1 MNQEQKKWMYLS
13 VLAIVWGSSFILI
26 KKGLIGLTPLQL
38 GSLRT
43 VISSIFIFIIGFKSL
58 KTILSHQWKWVVLSG
73 FLGTFLPSFL
83 FAFAETE
90 VDSGVVSILNALV
103 PLNAILIGLAVFKIV
118 STKTQIFGVLLGF
131 IGASMLI
138 FNSMEL
144 NPDQNY
150 LFAGFVILATL
161 MYGFNVNIIKHYLQ
175 EVKPIAIATG
185 NFAAI
190 VIPALLVLILSD
202 FFNVKTF
209 ENEAIY
215 SSIGYI
221 AILSLFG
228 TVMAKIIFNNLIQIS
243 SPVFASS
250 VTYLMP
256 LVALLWGL
264 LDGELF
270 GLDQGFASLLILCGI
285 YLANKK
291 AKKTEANA
299 SVF

>member
-1 MNQEQKKWMYLS
+1 MNQEQKKWAYLFT
-13 VLAIVWGSSFILI
+13 LAIVWGSSFILI
-26 KKGLIGLTPLQL
+26 KKGLVGLTPLQL

-43 VISSIFIFIIGFKSL
+43 VISSLFIFMIGYKSL
-58 KTILSHQWKWVVLSG
+58 KTILNPQWKWVILSG
-73 FLGTFLPSFL
+73 FIGTFLPAFL

-90 VDSGVVSILNALV
+90 VDSGIVSILNALV
-103 PLNAILIGLAVFKIV
+103 PLNATLIGLAIFKIA
-118 STKTQIFGVLLGF
+118 STKTQIFGVILGF

-150 LFAGFVILATL
+150 LYAGFVVLATV
-161 MYGFNVNIIKHYLQ
+161 MYGFNVNINKHYLQ

-185 NFAAI
+185 NFIAI
-190 VIPALLVLILSD
+190 VIPALIVLIFSG
-202 FFNVKTF
+202 FFTAQTF
-209 ENEAIY
+209 EQQSIY
-215 SSIGYI
+215 SSIGFV
-221 AILSLFG
+221 AILAVFG

-264 LDGELF
+264 FDGELF
-270 GLDQGFASLLILCGI
+270 GLDQGLASLLILGGI

-291 AKKTEANA
+291 AKKNR
-299 SVF
+299 S

>member
-1 MNQEQKKWMYLS
+1 M
-13 VLAIVWGSSFILI
+13 
-26 KKGLIGLTPLQL
+26 
-38 GSLRT
+38 
-43 VISSIFIFIIGFKSL
+43 
-58 KTILSHQWKWVVLSG
+58 
-73 FLGTFLPSFL
+73 

-103 PLNAILIGLAVFKIV
+103 PLNAILIGLAVFKIA

-150 LFAGFVILATL
+150 LFAGFVVLATL

-190 VIPALLVLILSD
+190 VIPALLVLIFSN
-202 FFNVKTF
+202 FFNSKTF

-215 SSIGYI
+215 PSIGYI
-221 AILSLFG
+221 AVLSLFG

-291 AKKTEANA
+291 A
-299 SVF
+299 

>member
-1 MNQEQKKWMYLS
+1 MNQEQRKWVYLFT
-13 VLAIVWGSSFILI
+13 LAVVWGSSFILI
-26 KKGLIGLTPLQL
+26 KKGLIAFTPLQL

-43 VISSIFIFIIGFKSL
+43 VISSLFIFLIGYRSL
-58 KTILSHQWKWVVLSG
+58 KTILSGQWKWIVLSG
-73 FLGTFLPSFL
+73 FIGTFLPAFL

-103 PLNAILIGLAVFKIV
+103 PLNAILIGLAVFKIT
-118 STKTQIFGVLLGF
+118 STKMQILGVILGF
-131 IGASMLI
+131 VGASMLI

-150 LFAGFVILATL
+150 LYAGFVVLATV
-161 MYGFNVNIIKHYLQ
+161 MYAFNVNIIKHYLQ

-185 NFAAI
+185 NFVAI
-190 VIPALLVLILSD
+190 FIPALLLLIFSD
-202 FFNVKTF
+202 FFTVQTF
-209 ENEAIY
+209 ENEAVY
-215 SSIGYI
+215 ASIGYVSTL
-221 AILSLFG
+221 AIFG

-264 LDGELF
+264 IDGELF

-291 AKKTEANA
+291 AKKNR
-299 SVF
+299 S

>member
-1 MNQEQKKWMYLS
+1 MNQEQKKWAYLFT
-13 VLAIVWGSSFILI
+13 LAIVWGSSFILI
-26 KKGLIGLTPLQL
+26 KKGLVGLTPLQL

-43 VISSIFIFIIGFKSL
+43 VISSLFIIMIGYKSL
-58 KTILSHQWKWVVLSG
+58 KTILNPQWKWVILSG
-73 FLGTFLPSFL
+73 FIGTFLPAFL

-90 VDSGVVSILNALV
+90 VDSGIVSILNALV
-103 PLNAILIGLAVFKIV
+103 PLNATLIGLAIFKIA
-118 STKTQIFGVLLGF
+118 STKTQIFGVILGF

-150 LFAGFVILATL
+150 LYAGFVVLATV

-185 NFAAI
+185 NFIAI
-190 VIPALLVLILSD
+190 VIPALIVLIFSG
-202 FFNVKTF
+202 FFTAQTF
-209 ENEAIY
+209 EQQSIY
-215 SSIGYI
+215 SSIGFV
-221 AILSLFG
+221 AILAVFG

-264 LDGELF
+264 FDGELF
-270 GLDQGFASLLILCGI
+270 GLDQGLASLLILGGI

-291 AKKTEANA
+291 AKKNR
-299 SVF
+299 S

>member
-1 MNQEQKKWMYLS
+1 MNKEQKKWAYLFT
-13 VLAIVWGSSFILI
+13 LAIVWGSSFILI
-26 KKGLIGLTPLQL
+26 KKGLVGLTPLQL

-43 VISSIFIFIIGFKSL
+43 VISSLFIFMIGYKSL
-58 KTILSHQWKWVVLSG
+58 KTILNPQWKWVILSG
-73 FLGTFLPSFL
+73 FIGTFLPAFL

-90 VDSGVVSILNALV
+90 VDSGIVSILNALV
-103 PLNAILIGLAVFKIV
+103 PLNATLIGLAIFKIA
-118 STKTQIFGVLLGF
+118 STKTQIFGVILGF

-150 LFAGFVILATL
+150 LYAGFVVLATV

-185 NFAAI
+185 NFIAI
-190 VIPALLVLILSD
+190 VIPALIVLIFSE
-202 FFNVKTF
+202 FFTAQTF
-209 ENEAIY
+209 EQQSIY
-215 SSIGYI
+215 SSIGFV
-221 AILSLFG
+221 AILAVFG

-264 LDGELF
+264 FDGELF
-270 GLDQGFASLLILCGI
+270 GLDQGLASLLILGGI

-291 AKKTEANA
+291 AKKNR
-299 SVF
+299 S

>member
-1 MNQEQKKWMYLS
+1 MNQEQKKWAYLFT
-13 VLAIVWGSSFILI
+13 LAIVWGSSFILI
-26 KKGLIGLTPLQL
+26 KKGLVGLTPLQL

-43 VISSIFIFIIGFKSL
+43 VISSLFIFMIGYKSL
-58 KTILSHQWKWVVLSG
+58 KTILNPQWKWVILSG
-73 FLGTFLPSFL
+73 FIGTFLPAFL

-90 VDSGVVSILNALV
+90 VDSGIVSILNALV
-103 PLNAILIGLAVFKIV
+103 PLNATLIGLAIFKIA
-118 STKTQIFGVLLGF
+118 STKTQIFGVILGF

-138 FNSMEL
+138 FISMEL

-150 LFAGFVILATL
+150 LYAGFVVLATV

-185 NFAAI
+185 NFIAI
-190 VIPALLVLILSD
+190 VIPALIVLIFSG
-202 FFNVKTF
+202 FFTAQTF
-209 ENEAIY
+209 EQQSIY
-215 SSIGYI
+215 SSIGFV
-221 AILSLFG
+221 AILAVFG

-264 LDGELF
+264 FDGELF
-270 GLDQGFASLLILCGI
+270 GLDQGLASLLILGGI
-285 YLANKK
+285 YLVNKK
-291 AKKTEANA
+291 AKKNR
-299 SVF
+299 S

>member
-1 MNQEQKKWMYLS
+1 MNQEQKKWAYLFT
-13 VLAIVWGSSFILI
+13 LAIVWGSSFILI
-26 KKGLIGLTPLQL
+26 KKGLVGLTPLQL

-43 VISSIFIFIIGFKSL
+43 VISSLFIFMIGYKSL
-58 KTILSHQWKWVVLSG
+58 KTILNPQWKWVILSG
-73 FLGTFLPSFL
+73 FIGTFLPAFL

-90 VDSGVVSILNALV
+90 VDSGIVSILNALV
-103 PLNAILIGLAVFKIV
+103 PLNATLIGLAIFKIA
-118 STKTQIFGVLLGF
+118 STKTQIFGVILGF

-138 FNSMEL
+138 FISMEL

-150 LFAGFVILATL
+150 LYAGFVVLATV

-185 NFAAI
+185 NFIAI
-190 VIPALLVLILSD
+190 VIPALIVLIFSG
-202 FFNVKTF
+202 FFTAQTF
-209 ENEAIY
+209 EQQSIY
-215 SSIGYI
+215 SSIGFV
-221 AILSLFG
+221 AILAVFG

-264 LDGELF
+264 FDGELF
-270 GLDQGFASLLILCGI
+270 GLDQGLASLLILGGI

-291 AKKTEANA
+291 AKKNR
-299 SVF
+299 S

>member
-1 MNQEQKKWMYLS
+1 MNQEQRKWVYLFI
-13 VLAIVWGSSFILI
+13 LAFVWGSSFILI
-26 KKGLIGLTPLQL
+26 KKGLIGLSPLQL

-43 VISSIFIFIIGFKSL
+43 VISSLFIFLIGYKTL
-58 KTILSHQWKWVVLSG
+58 KTILSHQWKWVILSG
-73 FLGTFLPSFL
+73 FIGTFLPAFL

-90 VDSGVVSILNALV
+90 VDSGIVSILNALV
-103 PLNAILIGLAVFKIV
+103 PLNATLIGLAIFKIA
-118 STKTQIFGVLLGF
+118 STKTQIFGVILGF

-150 LFAGFVILATL
+150 LYAGFVVLATL

-185 NFAAI
+185 NFVAI
-190 VIPALLVLILSD
+190 VIPALTVLIFSG
-202 FFNVKTF
+202 FFNPKTF
-209 ENEAIY
+209 EHQSIY
-215 SSIGYI
+215 SSIGFVV
-221 AILSLFG
+221 ILAVFG

-256 LVALLWGL
+256 IVALLWGVF
-264 LDGELF
+264 DGELF

-285 YLANKK
+285 YLANNK
-291 AKKTEANA
+291 AKKNR
-299 SVF
+299 S

>member
-103 PLNAILIGLAVFKIV
+103 PLNAILIGLAVFKIA

-150 LFAGFVILATL
+150 LFAGFVVLATL

-190 VIPALLVLILSD
+190 VIPALLVLICSN
-202 FFNVKTF
+202 FFNSKTF

-215 SSIGYI
+215 PSIGYI
-221 AILSLFG
+221 AVLSLFG

-291 AKKTEANA
+291 A
-299 SVF
+299 

>member
-1 MNQEQKKWMYLS
+1 MNQEQKKWAYLFT
-13 VLAIVWGSSFILI
+13 LAIVWGSSFILI
-26 KKGLIGLTPLQL
+26 KKGLVGLTPLQL

-43 VISSIFIFIIGFKSL
+43 VISSLFIFMIGYKSL
-58 KTILSHQWKWVVLSG
+58 KTILNPQWKWVILSG
-73 FLGTFLPSFL
+73 FIGTFLPAFL

-90 VDSGVVSILNALV
+90 VDSGIVSILNALV
-103 PLNAILIGLAVFKIV
+103 PLNATLIGLAIFKIA
-118 STKTQIFGVLLGF
+118 STKTQIFGVILGF

-144 NPDQNY
+144 NPGQNY
-150 LFAGFVILATL
+150 LYAGFVVLATV

-185 NFAAI
+185 NFIAI
-190 VIPALLVLILSD
+190 VIPALIVLIFSG
-202 FFNVKTF
+202 FFTAQTF
-209 ENEAIY
+209 EQQSIY
-215 SSIGYI
+215 SSIGFV
-221 AILSLFG
+221 AILAVFG

-264 LDGELF
+264 FDGELF
-270 GLDQGFASLLILCGI
+270 GLDQGLASLLILGGI

-291 AKKTEANA
+291 AKKNR
-299 SVF
+299 S

>member
-103 PLNAILIGLAVFKIV
+103 PLNAILIGLAVFKIA
-118 STKTQIFGVLLGF
+118 STKIQIFGVSLGF

-138 FNSMEL
+138 LNSMDL

-150 LFAGFVILATL
+150 LYAGFVVLATL

-190 VIPALLVLILSD
+190 IIPALLVLILSD
-202 FFNVKTF
+202 FFNVQTF

-221 AILSLFG
+221 AVLSLFG

-256 LVALLWGL
+256 VVALLWGL

-270 GLDQGFASLLILCGI
+270 GLDQGLASLLILSGI

-291 AKKTEANA
+291 AKNR
-299 SVF
+299 S

>member
-1 MNQEQKKWMYLS
+1 MNQEQKKWVYLFI
-13 VLAIVWGSSFILI
+13 LAIVWGSSFILI

-43 VISSIFIFIIGFKSL
+43 VISSLFIFMIGYKSL
-58 KTILSHQWKWVVLSG
+58 KTILSHQWKWIILSG
-73 FLGTFLPSFL
+73 FIGTFLPSFL

-103 PLNAILIGLAVFKIV
+103 PLNAILIGLAIFKV
-118 STKTQIFGVLLGF
+118 TSTKNQMLGVILGF

-150 LFAGFVILATL
+150 LYAGFVVLATV
-161 MYGFNVNIIKHYLQ
+161 MYGFNVNVIKHYLQ
-175 EVKPIAIATG
+175 DVKPIAIASG
-185 NFAAI
+185 NFIAI
-190 VIPALLVLILSD
+190 IIPAFVVLIFSG
-202 FFNVKTF
+202 FFTPQTF
-209 ENEAIY
+209 EHQSIY
-215 SSIGYI
+215 SSIGFV
-221 AILSLFG
+221 AILSVFG

-270 GLDQGFASLLILCGI
+270 GLDQGFASLLILGGI

-291 AKKTEANA
+291 AKKNR
-299 SVF
+299 S

>member
-103 PLNAILIGLAVFKIV
+103 PLNAILIGLAVFKIA

-150 LFAGFVILATL
+150 LFAGFVVLATL

-190 VIPALLVLILSD
+190 VIPALLVLIFSN
-202 FFNVKTF
+202 FFNSKTF

-215 SSIGYI
+215 PSIGYI
-221 AILSLFG
+221 AVLSLFG

-270 GLDQGFASLLILCGI
+270 GLDQGFTSLLILCGI

-291 AKKTEANA
+291 A
-299 SVF
+299 